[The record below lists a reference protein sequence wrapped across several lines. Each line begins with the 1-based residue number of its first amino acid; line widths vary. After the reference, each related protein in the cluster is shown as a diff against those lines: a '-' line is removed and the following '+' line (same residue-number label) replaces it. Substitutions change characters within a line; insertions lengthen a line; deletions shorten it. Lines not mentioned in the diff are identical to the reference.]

1 MRTAP
6 AVQTPET
13 SEQPPKP
20 ARPPVVH
27 CWLSLLLCCILAMLI
42 LPFLA
47 IDIANNYHQGSRYLH
62 ELGLVMAVAAIAF
75 AAVPMAAAFLGRWC
89 WLTVGST
96 TVVGIVTV
104 SAAYFAYTHGIN
116 AGIDNV
122 VTAQAQT
129 QTASGKRAAAQA
141 ELKAVQADI
150 SRIPERLSSAQLG
163 KLYDEAKLKQAVEST
178 PERGGCKQWIM
189 VDGRK
194 VESECRKAER
204 EAGEYL
210 RRQGDA
216 EAKERLQKRADEARQ
231 TLAAVETAADA
242 APPTQELAAID
253 LAQTIGTTPEEAA
266 RLIARG
272 FAIGS
277 IIMTVFMAL
286 LSHLATKLGMAAFG
300 VLPLNKRRAPLPQA
314 PTGLEVVPPP
324 DKPVTATI
332 LKLVAPSDKPKR
344 SRKPLTPEDRILQF
358 VGEKLRPGEGEAT
371 FAEIGNALAAWW
383 EENCKAVELPNRNM
397 VAKVLTEKAH
407 IEYTRRGGKSR
418 YAASLIS

>member
-1 MRTAP
+1 MRVAP
-6 AVQTPET
+6 VAETPKA
-13 SEQPPKP
+13 SEPPEKP
-20 ARPPVVH
+20 ARKIVH
-27 CWLSLLLCCILAMLI
+27 CWLSLLLCCILAALI
-42 LPFLA
+42 LPFLV
-47 IDIANNYHQGSRYLH
+47 IDISNNYHQGSRYLH
-62 ELGLVMAVAAIAF
+62 ELGLVMAVAAVAF

-96 TVVGIVTV
+96 AVVGIVTV

-116 AGIDNV
+116 AGIDSV
-122 VTAQAQT
+122 LTAQAQT

-141 ELKAVQADI
+141 ELKTVQAEI
-150 SRIPERLSSAQLG
+150 FKIPERLSSAQLG
-163 KLYDEAKLKQAVEST
+163 KLYDEAKQKQAAEST

-194 VESECRKAER
+194 VESECRRAER

-216 EAKERLQKRADEARQ
+216 EAKEKLQKRADEARQ
-231 TLAAVETAADA
+231 TLAMVETAADV

-300 VLPLNKRRAPLPQA
+300 VLPLNKRKVAAAPA
-314 PTGLEVVPPP
+314 PAGLEVVAPPE
-324 DKPVTATI
+324 KTATATI
-332 LKLVAPSDKPKR
+332 LKLVSSPDKPKR

-358 VGEKLRPGEGEAT
+358 VAAKLRPGEGKAT
-371 FAEIGNALAAWW
+371 GGAIGDALAAWW
-383 EENCKAVELPNRNM
+383 GENCKNVTLPNRNTI
-397 VAKVLTEKAH
+397 ATVLTEKAH
-407 IEYTRRGGKSR
+407 IERTRKGGCTW
-418 YAASLIS
+418 YAASLID

>member
-1 MRTAP
+1 VRP
-6 AVQTPET
+6 AQAVETPKT

-47 IDIANNYHQGSRYLH
+47 IDIMNNYHQGSRYLH

-116 AGIDNV
+116 AGIDSV

-194 VESECRKAER
+194 VESECRKA
-204 EAGEYL
+204 
-210 RRQGDA
+210 
-216 EAKERLQKRADEARQ
+216 
-231 TLAAVETAADA
+231 
-242 APPTQELAAID
+242 
-253 LAQTIGTTPEEAA
+253 
-266 RLIARG
+266 
-272 FAIGS
+272 
-277 IIMTVFMAL
+277 
-286 LSHLATKLGMAAFG
+286 
-300 VLPLNKRRAPLPQA
+300 
-314 PTGLEVVPPP
+314 
-324 DKPVTATI
+324 
-332 LKLVAPSDKPKR
+332 
-344 SRKPLTPEDRILQF
+344 
-358 VGEKLRPGEGEAT
+358 
-371 FAEIGNALAAWW
+371 
-383 EENCKAVELPNRNM
+383 
-397 VAKVLTEKAH
+397 
-407 IEYTRRGGKSR
+407 
-418 YAASLIS
+418 